1 MRNIVKKSIKVK
13 GISQNENGII
23 QIKGYIIRLAIVL
36 AASLFMASAVELFCN
51 IKLMRLPSDI
61 KGVQNISFE
70 KTVFDASDLT
80 EGDPENGLEYRPHE
94 EYLTYQGMECYY
106 LEPDGYVNKLV
117 LNYKNASAAYFDIIV
132 LCENRFGYLESW
144 TTKDNN
150 PIYISESTVN
160 IDKNAKAVWIIPK
173 NNNTPQYD
181 NDVELLN
188 VGIRNVAV
196 FNYFRFL
203 FVLLMVLCAGVIIV
217 FRNAI
222 SAHLEYGFLTVGLC
236 AGIIFCLAMP
246 LSRVGWD
253 EETHLRSVYW
263 LDITGSYEY
272 NCFLHNYIDGG
283 AENLPFEYSTSYEE
297 YQHVFD
303 RVNELSTPSES
314 DPAASHHW
322 GTSGFATF
330 SYFFMAITCNIC
342 KLAGVPFAYTYI
354 LLRLTNMLMYVIV
367 VFFAIRKLPKG
378 KLIMSAIALMPTPM
392 YLACTISYDTVVT
405 GFLFLG
411 MAYIFYLMFTEKK
424 ITWWEYLVF
433 VIAMAYGSSR
443 KSIYIP
449 LILLGVF
456 LPHRIFKDKKQEKIM
471 KAGIV
476 LVLLVILS
484 TFVLPAIFSP
494 SAEGDLRGGT
504 TSHAGQMSAVFSNPV
519 GYAALLLSTMWQHL
533 WDFGIGTPALDFMA
547 YLGAGSMTYV
557 IVIYLVAVTI
567 TSENTVYV
575 QNDKKKWIAQ
585 GMPVWLK
592 AMIYFLVFGVMCLI
606 WTSMYISYTE
616 VGKTTMAGV
625 QGRYYIPLL
634 FPVMFTLSFN
644 KVNTNWNKMRYNMT
658 CMLVSAFII
667 FYSIWEILIRQCSL

>member
-1 MRNIVKKSIKVK
+1 MGIDVKKGDLAKH
-13 GISQNENGII
+13 NAAAY
-23 QIKGYIIRLAIVL
+23 KGYVIRILIVAAICIL
-36 AASLFMASAVELFCN
+36 SAFAVELFCN
-51 IKLMRLPSDI
+51 IKLMRLPADI
-61 KGVQNISFE
+61 KGVHDTEFTE
-70 KTVFDASDLT
+70 KVFDVAAIV

-94 EYLTYQGMECYY
+94 EYEAYQGMKCYY
-106 LEPDGYVNKLV
+106 IEPDGYVNKLV
-117 LNYKNASAAYFDIIV
+117 IDYRNASAAYFDIVV

-160 IDKNAKAVWIIPK
+160 IDKNAKGIWIIPK
-173 NNNTPQYD
+173 ENNTPQYD

-188 VGIRNVAV
+188 VAVKNTPV
-196 FNYFRFL
+196 FNHFRFI
-203 FVLLMVLCAGVIIV
+203 FVFLLVLCAGLLVV
-217 FRNAI
+217 LRDVI
-222 SAHLEYGFLTVGLC
+222 SAHLEYGFLITGLC
-236 AGIIFCLAMP
+236 AGFIFCLAMP

-297 YQHVFD
+297 YLHIFE
-303 RVNELSTPSES
+303 RVNELSTPGEA
-314 DPAASHHW
+314 DPATSHHW

-342 KLAGVPFAYTYI
+342 KLAGLPFAYTYI
-354 LLRLTNMLMYVIV
+354 LLRMTNMLMYVIV
-367 VFFAIRKLPKG
+367 VFFAVRKLPKG

-411 MAYIFYLMFTEKK
+411 MAYLFYLMFTDKK
-424 ITWWEYLVF
+424 LTWWEYLVF
-433 VIAMAYGSSR
+433 IGGMAYGSSR

-456 LPHRIFKDKKQEKIM
+456 LPHRIFKDKKQERIM
-471 KAGIV
+471 KTGVIV
-476 LVLLVILS
+476 ILLLILS
-484 TFVLPAIFSP
+484 TFVLPAIISP
-494 SAEGDLRGGT
+494 STEGDLRGGT
-504 TSHAGQMSAVFSNPV
+504 TSHAGQLGSVFSNPV

-533 WDFGIGTPALDFMA
+533 WDFGIGTPTLDFMA
-547 YLGAGSMTYV
+547 YLGAGSLTYV
-557 IVIYLVAVTI
+557 IVIYLVTITI

-575 QNDKKKWIAQ
+575 QNDKKKWVAEN
-585 GMPVWLK
+585 MPVWLK
-592 AMIYFLVFGVMCLI
+592 SLIYFLVFGVMCLI

-616 VGKTTMAGV
+616 VGKTAMAGV

-634 FPVMFTLSFN
+634 FPVLFTLSFN
-644 KVNTNWNKMRYNMT
+644 RVNSNWNKVRYNVT
-658 CMLVSAFII
+658 CLLISTFII

>member
-1 MRNIVKKSIKVK
+1 MRNIVKKSMKV
-13 GISQNENGII
+13 ISQKENGII

-36 AASLFMASAVELFCN
+36 AAGLFMASAVELFCN

-117 LNYKNASAAYFDIIV
+117 LDYKNASAAYFDIIV

-173 NNNTPQYD
+173 DNNTPQYD

-203 FVLLMVLCAGVIIV
+203 FVLLMVLCAGIIIV
-217 FRNAI
+217 FRNVI
-222 SAHLEYGFLTVGLC
+222 SEHLEYGFLTVGLC

-411 MAYIFYLMFTEKK
+411 MSYIFYLMFTEKK

-433 VIAMAYGSSR
+433 VGAMAYGSSR

-585 GMPVWLK
+585 GMPAWLK

-634 FPVMFTLSFN
+634 FPVLFTLSFN
-644 KVNTNWNKMRYNMT
+644 RVNTNWNKMRYNMT